1 MRITLSFATTA
12 DGYLDDS
19 TDRRLMIS
27 TPEDW
32 EAVLRLRAE
41 CDAILVGA
49 ETLRRDNPALLLR
62 DPEVRA
68 RRAAAGLRPDLTK
81 VTLTRSGRLD
91 PALRFFTE
99 GDADRYVFSEK
110 EIPAVENLAT
120 VISSEGPITPAFVV
134 TELERRGIR
143 HLLVEGGA
151 QILRMFLDAGL
162 VDTVRRAVNPQL
174 HLGPEKSGAQFLFE
188 PPQGARCTQENLG
201 GMEVLT
207 CTLRP
212 DTAAEDRR
220 WLAEAVREGFRCT
233 PCASCYRVGAVIVL
247 PDGRTFRGYTHET
260 SPTHHAEQEAVAK
273 ALAAGA
279 NLHGATV
286 YSSMEPCSQRSSE
299 PESCTQLILRCGF
312 ARVVF
317 ACYEPD
323 RFVHCQ
329 GARTLREAGIDVR
342 AYPELAH
349 DVQEAN
355 AHLGR

>member
-1 MRITLSFATTA
+1 MTEFETEGRGCPSAALGCQQLRQAMESGRILENRARAFDAQKQLRFRFADCEGVMPYEECA
-12 DGYLDDS
+12 DGIREG
-19 TDRRLMIS
+19 TVRPI
-27 TPEDW
+27 
-32 EAVLRLRAE
+32 AVLTR
-41 CDAILVGA
+41 VG
-49 ETLRRDNPALLLR
+49 RQ
-62 DPEVRA
+62 VCFV
-68 RRAAAGLRPDLTK
+68 
-81 VTLTRSGRLD
+81 VTG
-91 PALRFFTE
+91 FTE
-99 GDADRYVFSEK
+99 GPSGPVALLSRARAQRACREQYLSRLVPGDIIPCTVTHIEPFGAFCDVGCGIAALLPIDCLSVSRIASPADR
-110 EIPAVENLAT
+110 
-120 VISSEGPITPAFVV
+120 
-134 TELERRGIR
+134 
-143 HLLVEGGA
+143 
-151 QILRMFLDAGL
+151 
-162 VDTVRRAVNPQL
+162 VRD
-174 HLGPEKSGAQFLFE
+174 GSSGAELS
-188 PPQGARCTQENLG
+188 
-201 GMEVLT
+201 
-207 CTLRP
+207 
-212 DTAAEDRR
+212 DTAAEDLRR
-220 WLAEAVREGFRCT
+220 LDEAVREGFRCT

-279 NLHGATV
+279 NLHGATI

-329 GARTLREAGIDVR
+329 GARTLREARIDVR